1 MEYPRNVRH
10 PMAINPSKYAKPLIW
25 ISIGLTA
32 GLTDF
37 LMDSHAIKGIAC
49 RAWNPSPCDQMILP
63 PIPVKRPALME
74 IHMPVAK
81 DTSTAIMA

>member
-1 MEYPRNVRH
+1 MEYPRNVCH

-37 LMDSHAIKGIAC
+37 LMDSHAIKGSLAEHGILV
-49 RAWNPSPCDQMILP
+49 RAT
-63 PIPVKRPALME
+63 R
-74 IHMPVAK
+74 
-81 DTSTAIMA
+81 